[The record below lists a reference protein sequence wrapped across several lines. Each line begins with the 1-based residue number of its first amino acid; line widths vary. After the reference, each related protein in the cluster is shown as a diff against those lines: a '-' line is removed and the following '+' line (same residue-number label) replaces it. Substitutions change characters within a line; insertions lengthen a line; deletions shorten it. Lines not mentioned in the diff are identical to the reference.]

1 MGLGLY
7 TRSIADDKGVNVTNI
22 KRLLA
27 GILCVLFA
35 FGTVPVTAYAN
46 KDDGLHRT
54 VVVGYFEKSNFQE
67 GMDDDSMKSGYGYEY
82 IQKIAGYTGWKYEY
96 VYGTFQ
102 ELIEM
107 LMDGSIDMLAGVS
120 YSDERAERIN
130 YAKYSMAS
138 AKADGKPYYLC
149 TAKARTDLQNDID
162 KALDDI
168 HDDDPVFVEELRRK
182 YYNYSNAANE
192 LSDDESS
199 WLKKHNTLKV
209 GYINNYLPY
218 SDTDSNGNVTG
229 VVKDVVDNILD
240 SLKLGDKL
248 TVTYHGYDS
257 YYDMMSDV
265 RKENIDVMFPYGGDI
280 WYSEQNGIVQSTSVI
295 DAGMTLAY
303 KGEYTSDTTSKIAV
317 NKNNLLQ
324 QYYVEAHYPDAD
336 LVVCD
341 SLEEC
346 FDAVLDGRA
355 GCSIFTALRSSNVL
369 RNAKY
374 DTIISMQ
381 LPISDVRCFGIATG
395 NVSLLRL
402 INHGIDCMDS
412 QYALSK
418 AYDYVEGMYK
428 YSFREFMRDNVVGVV
443 IAFIIIIVLVI
454 VYSVKRSEDL
464 RKQVAEDKR
473 RSRELSEALNAAQHA
488 SRAKTTFLNNMS
500 HDIRTPM
507 NAIIGFTSLAVT
519 HIDNKQ
525 QVKDYLSKIMTSSN
539 HLLSLINDILDMSRI
554 ESGQVKIEENEC
566 NFPTIMHD
574 LRNILQSDVRAKR
587 LDFFID
593 TVDVVDEDIIC
604 DKLRL
609 NQILLNCTGNA
620 IKFTKPGGTVGIRIV
635 QKPGAPEGYANFDFI
650 IKDTGIGM
658 SENFVEH
665 MFEPFTREE
674 SSTVSGIPGTGL
686 GMSITKNI
694 IDMMGG
700 SIDVKSEKNVGTEIT
715 ISLSFKLGT
724 THQRVSVIK
733 DLVGLRALVADDSM
747 DTCVSV
753 SRMLES
759 IGMSAEWTMSGVEAT
774 YKAKYAYED
783 GKPYKAFIIDWLMPD
798 MNGVEV
804 VRRIRAE
811 IGNDT
816 PIIILTAYDW
826 SDIEEEARAAGV
838 TAFCAKPIF
847 LSDLYGIL
855 SEKVDNDDENVTDIT
870 DIDFG
875 GKRVLLVEDNEL
887 NMEIAVEIIGR
898 TGASIETAVNG
909 QVAVDMFAKSPEGYY
924 DLIFMDIQMPVMDGY
939 EASRI
944 IRGMDRSDAAGVP
957 IVAMTANAFTEDKQT
972 AYEAGMNEHTPKPIE
987 VKELYKI
994 MKKYLK

>member
-1 MGLGLY
+1 M
-7 TRSIADDKGVNVTNI
+7 AKI

-27 GILCVLFA
+27 GMLCVLLTLGIA
-35 FGTVPVTAYAN
+35 PVMTYAKN
-46 KDDGLHRT
+46 DDGLHRT
-54 VVVGYFEKSNFQE
+54 VVVGYYEKANFQE
-67 GMDDDSMKSGYGYEY
+67 GMDDDSVKSGYGYEY
-82 IQKIAGYTGWKYEY
+82 IQKIAGYTGWKYKY
-96 VYGTFQ
+96 VYGSFS

-107 LMDGSIDMLAGVS
+107 LTDGRIDMLAGVS
-120 YSDERAERIN
+120 YSEEREKNIN
-130 YAKYSMAS
+130 YSKYSMAS

-149 TAKARTDLQNDID
+149 TAKTRTDLQNDINR
-162 KALDDI
+162 ALDDI
-168 HDDDPVFVEELRRK
+168 HSDDPVFVEELRKK

-192 LSDDESS
+192 LSDDEKS
-199 WLKKHNTLKV
+199 WLKKHSTLKV
-209 GYINNYLPY
+209 GYINDYLPY
-218 SDTDSNGNVTG
+218 SDTDKDGNVTG
-229 VVKDVVDNILD
+229 VVKDVVGNILD
-240 SLKLGDKL
+240 SLKLNDAL
-248 TVTYHGYDS
+248 TVTYTGYDS
-257 YYDMMSDV
+257 YEDMMADV
-265 RKENIDVMFPYGGDI
+265 RKERIDVMFPYGGNI
-280 WYSEQNGIVQSTSVI
+280 WYSEQNGIVQSSSVI
-295 DAGMTLAY
+295 DAGMSLAY
-303 KGEYTSDTTSKIAV
+303 KGEYTDNTTSKIAV
-317 NKNNLLQ
+317 NKKNLLQ
-324 QYYVEAHYPDAD
+324 QYYVAAQYPDAE
-336 LVVCD
+336 VVMCD
-341 SLEEC
+341 SLEGC

-355 GCSIFTALRSSNVL
+355 TCSIFTALRSSNVL

-374 DTIISMQ
+374 DSIRSMQ
-381 LPISDVRCFGIATG
+381 LPISDVRCFGVATG

-412 QYALSK
+412 QYALSS
-418 AYDYVEGMYK
+418 AYNYVEGMYH
-428 YSFREFMRDNVVGVV
+428 YSVREFMRDNIGWV
-443 IAFIIIIVLVI
+443 IVALLVIIVLVI
-454 VYSVKRSEDL
+454 LYSFKRSSML
-464 RKQVAEDKR
+464 KKQAAQDKKR
-473 RSRELSEALNAAQHA
+473 NKELAEALESAQRA
-488 SRAKTTFLNNMS
+488 NRAKTTFLNNMS

-539 HLLSLINDILDMSRI
+539 HLLSLINDMLDMSRI

-566 NFPTIMHD
+566 NLPTIMHD

-609 NQILLNCTGNA
+609 NQVLLNCAGNA

-635 QKPGAPEGYANFDFI
+635 QKAGAPDGYDNFDFV

-658 SENFVEH
+658 SRDFVEH

-674 SSTVSGIPGTGL
+674 SSTVSGLPGTGL

-694 IDMMGG
+694 IDMMNG

-715 ISLSFKLGT
+715 ISLAFKLGT
-724 THQRVSVIK
+724 NHQRVNVIK

-753 SRMLES
+753 ARMLES
-759 IGMSAEWTMSGVEAT
+759 IGMTAEWTMSGVEAT

-811 IGNDT
+811 IGDDT

-826 SDIEEEARAAGV
+826 SDIEDEARAAGV

-875 GKRVLLVEDNEL
+875 DKRVLLVEDNEL

-898 TGASIETAVNG
+898 TGVQIETAVNG